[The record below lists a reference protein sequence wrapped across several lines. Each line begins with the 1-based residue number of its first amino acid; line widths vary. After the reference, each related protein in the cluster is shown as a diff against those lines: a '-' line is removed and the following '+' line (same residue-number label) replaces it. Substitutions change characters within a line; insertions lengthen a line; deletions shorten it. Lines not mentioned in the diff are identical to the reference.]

1 MSIPRCRSGP
11 HPAASSSLLSWP
23 ARRRSGAP
31 FIGALAYEAI
41 RTIAVSTVPGT
52 WQMILGAALLLTI
65 LFVPQGIGGLIFRR
79 RRVLGAKQ

>member
-1 MSIPRCRSGP
+1 MR
-11 HPAASSSLLSWP
+11 
-23 ARRRSGAP
+23 
-31 FIGALAYEAI
+31 AI